1 MRPDIGHKLSCFI
14 ALAPA
19 VFAGPL
25 THGFPFTVLSNLNWS
40 RWRLFF
46 GSLDFIPIMQW
57 SYNYV
62 PPKIFATLGYIM
74 FAFLFGWTDT
84 NWLKRRKTK
93 MFRFTPTPVSSASIF
108 WWCGAGGFAARKCT
122 MDVTLPKW
130 WEDGFPP
137 LSLFSGGNDFLICA
151 DSLMERLRE
160 KETDVKIVRAEKI
173 ELSEVSISLFLVITT
188 LTNLSSTVIF
198 IGQRKLWS
206 GASL

>member
-1 MRPDIGHKLSCFI
+1 
-14 ALAPA
+14 
-19 VFAGPL
+19 
-25 THGFPFTVLSNLNWS
+25 
-40 RWRLFF
+40 
-46 GSLDFIPIMQW
+46 
-57 SYNYV
+57 
-62 PPKIFATLGYIM
+62 
-74 FAFLFGWTDT
+74 
-84 NWLKRRKTK
+84 
-93 MFRFTPTPVSSASIF
+93 
-108 WWCGAGGFAARKCT
+108 